1 MELKVALILFL
12 MVILFFNF
20 FLNLACAEQVTY
32 KIKREIEFYD
42 KFKPYEAL
50 KSGVF
55 GCCKGI
61 QGEYIIPIRINIQ
74 NHLGEYKDE
83 FNWDLLNEYNR

>member
-1 MELKVALILFL
+1 
-12 MVILFFNF
+12 MVIYFFYF
-20 FLNLACAEQVTY
+20 FKLACAEVVTY

-55 GCCKGI
+55 GSCRGI
-61 QGEYIIPIRINIQ
+61 QGEYIIPIKINIQ
-74 NHLGEYKDE
+74 NPFGEYKDT